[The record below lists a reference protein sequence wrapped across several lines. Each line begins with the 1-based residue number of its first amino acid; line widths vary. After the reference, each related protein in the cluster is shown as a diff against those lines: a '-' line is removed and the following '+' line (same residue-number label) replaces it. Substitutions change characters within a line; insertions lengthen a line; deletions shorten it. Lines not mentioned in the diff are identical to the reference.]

1 MPVESIL
8 VTHTHLDAKV
18 LNGGRSPKLTGE
30 TLAIPL
36 LEVGSGEAILVRQGP
51 RAILIDGG
59 SDTETPDNDAGA
71 RKMLAR
77 FNAGIRLEAVVASHP
92 HQDPTNF
99 YPELLRDAQSKKPKV
114 HFAPGAVYVD
124 NATVFADR
132 AWERLKALGAETYLR
147 RPRRGRGSR
156 RPRSRR
162 TR

>member
-51 RAILIDGG
+51 RAILLDGG
-59 SDTETPDNDAGA
+59 SGTETPDNDAGA

-77 FNAGIRLEAVVASHP
+77 FPADLRLEAVVASHP

-99 YPELLRDAQSKKPKV
+99 YPELLRQAKKGKV
-114 HFAPGAVYVD
+114 RFALPCPCTEPSRESAGEGG
-124 NATVFADR
+124 FR
-132 AWERLKALGAETYLR
+132 GP
-147 RPRRGRGSR
+147 PR
-156 RPRSRR
+156 
-162 TR
+162 T